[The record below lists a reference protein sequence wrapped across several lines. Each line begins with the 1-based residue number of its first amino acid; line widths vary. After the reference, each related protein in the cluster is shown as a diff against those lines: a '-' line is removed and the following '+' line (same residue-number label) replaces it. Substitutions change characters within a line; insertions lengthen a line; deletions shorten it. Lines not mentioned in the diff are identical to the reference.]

1 MDKVYKNL
9 EKYKSDKYNPK
20 LFEYESFL
28 SLKFSLSNKLDIK
41 CFRYDDFDVI
51 KIHKSKVYFDK
62 DIINNNIKK
71 CKILP
76 LYIYDKDEK
85 HLISLIIDNNKKTIS
100 LFTNNDNN
108 KIFYKKIIEL
118 FNLNY
123 KIIIDNI
130 KIKCDSYKTLCVP
143 LSLLMIYSYFNNVNL
158 HNFIN
163 YINKIPIK
171 SSYYIIDNLINY
183 LEN

>member
-1 MDKVYKNL
+1 MDKEYKNL

-20 LFEYESFL
+20 LFKYDDFL
-28 SLKFSLSNKLDIK
+28 SLKFSLTNKLDIK
-41 CFRYDDFDVI
+41 CFKYDDFDVI
-51 KIHKSKVYFDK
+51 KIQKSKVYFDK
-62 DIINNNIKK
+62 DIIKNNIKK

-76 LYIYDKDEK
+76 LYIYDKDNE

-100 LFTNNDNN
+100 LFTNSENN

-123 KIIIDNI
+123 KIIIDNV
-130 KIKCDSYKTLCVP
+130 KIKCDSYQTLCVP
-143 LSLLMIYSYFNNVNL
+143 LSLLMIYSYFNNVNI

-163 YINKIPIK
+163 YINKISIK